1 MEKKFIQCSVSFQ
14 GQGNTRKYKNPSR
27 TILNDFNDFLKLY
40 TLSNLVIY
48 TFTFRYS
55 LASRSFQTPN
65 IMWYAQNFQWVQ
77 NSIFP
82 NGKFIFSNSFSLINT

>member
-1 MEKKFIQCSVSFQ
+1 MEKNFIQCSLNVSFQ
-14 GQGNTRKYKNPSR
+14 GQGKLESIKIQAELFHLRR
-27 TILNDFNDFLKLY
+27 EIFCKLY

-48 TFTFRYS
+48 TFKDP
-55 LASRSFQTPN
+55 AGSFLTPN

-82 NGKFIFSNSFSLINT
+82 IGKFIFPNSFSLINT